1 MEFLQDSNKMIDLPL
16 NYTLFLIVILLMLSA
31 FFSMSEGALFSLGRH
46 QREKIKK
53 EGKKSAALIE
63 RLLKDPYKLI
73 ITILLAD
80 EAINVAYTSIV
91 TSTLRKIIHLPSDQ
105 IITLIC
111 IGIAS
116 PTLLLLGEIG
126 PKTIG
131 VKYPRLL
138 STIVSYPLNLFH
150 IIITPFRWIIMVLS
164 IGLTWLLGGKIEHE
178 QRTGFNPD
186 EVKALVGL
194 GSEEGV
200 VTDIE
205 SKLVGSLFKLEEVP
219 AYKIMTPSIDCFFLP
234 VTISSADA
242 IIEVK
247 KRGFS
252 RIPVYKGDRDN
263 IVGILYVKDLLSA
276 TAPDGLTLEGLIRPP
291 YFIPRTKRAFDLLR
305 EFQQKRIHIAIVV
318 DEYGR
323 VDGIVTMEDILEE
336 LFGEI
341 EDERRV
347 TKEHTIKK
355 DGEAIIIPGSLKID
369 EFNDTILFS
378 VLRFGGL
385 ENLAAE
391 LELSILPAEED
402 HETMGGFV
410 FDLFGRFP
418 HEGEHVSY
426 GSIIFTVNKV
436 SGKRITEI
444 KVERLKKEGSN
455 VA

>member
-355 DGEAIIIPGSLKID
+355 DGEAILIPGSLKID